1 MPGMRSDEDI
11 LKAFEGL
18 DTAPGSRHARRE
30 DTPAAQKKRKQ
41 AFGETNGWDENPI
54 IKTLN
59 GIETEVFTVGALAHA
74 LNKTIVT
81 IRSWETKG
89 YIPIA
94 PYRLRSKQLNGKKVN
109 GNRVYTRDI
118 IEITVEEFAIRGVL
132 DTVRV
137 EWRLLEDLTAV
148 LVTRWRESVAKPKSN
163 YSD

>member
-30 DTPAAQKKRKQ
+30 DTPVAQKKRRK

-81 IRSWETKG
+81 IRSWEKKG

-118 IEITVEEFAIRGVL
+118 IEITVEEFTNRGVL
-132 DTVRV
+132 DSVRV
-137 EWRLLEDLTAV
+137 EWRLLEDLTAA